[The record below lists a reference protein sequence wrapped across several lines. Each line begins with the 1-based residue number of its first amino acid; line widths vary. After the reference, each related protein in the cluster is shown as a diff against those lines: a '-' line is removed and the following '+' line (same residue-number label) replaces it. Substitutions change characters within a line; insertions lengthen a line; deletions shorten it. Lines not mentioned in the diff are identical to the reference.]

1 MNESSIKAFIIPH
14 EAWYKEIIKEPP
26 YITIGL
32 CYESGG
38 TEAEFKI
45 AWEDLGIRLLAFDDS
60 WKVLGKMPEL
70 IELLAGI
77 SKKRIRPTVKQFAEM
92 LEDIGFKDIT
102 ERERK
107 DDRRKQIDRRIKTK
121 WIDFGQRARKRNS

>member
-1 MNESSIKAFIIPH
+1 MSKIEHRSMEESSIKAFIIPH

-32 CYESGG
+32 YCESGG
-38 TEAEFKI
+38 TEGEFKI

-60 WKVLGKMPEL
+60 WKELGKMPEL

-107 DDRRKQIDRRIKTK
+107 DDRRIKTTS
-121 WIDFGQRARKRNS
+121 IL